1 MENKERMLEFYLLLP
16 LLLSSDVSVDTFSD
30 CQFAGSLANFCQVS
44 SRESL
49 GHPGQEWKIHFLAN
63 WRLSQ
68 VGLQDC
74 HSGSF
79 IWQRNVD
86 QLVKTSRSEMN
97 EVLE

>member
-1 MENKERMLEFYLLLP
+1 MILYLLLSFF
-16 LLLSSDVSVDTFSD
+16 LSSDVSVDTFSD

-49 GHPGQEWKIHFLAN
+49 GHPGQEWKINFLAN
-63 WRLSQ
+63 WRLPQ
-68 VGLQDC
+68 VRLQDC

-86 QLVKTSRSEMN
+86 QLVKTARSEI
-97 EVLE
+97 EQDLEPEF